1 MRLSGRLRAALIIGI
16 QGIRARKLRTLLS
29 MASLFLGVLAVVVVQ
44 AASVSVERA
53 ELRDIELVQGID
65 GTRQS
70 YLPASDT
77 VLPVVLDT
85 VAGHP
90 DAVAFGNV
98 MVDIG
103 EPGVDPINPG
113 GSPID
118 DQNGPVYYDK
128 GARAVVCTPYRG
140 CFVQNGPAAAPRA
153 RGASIELNLTV
164 VTGDI
169 RRYKPFRLVS
179 GEWLD
184 FEHMPSLAPR
194 IVLNTAAAKGFQRY
208 SIPAQM
214 QIPGAT
220 ADPTPQIIGVVED
233 GQPQAA
239 AYMRMD
245 EAANWLPTAQMAR
258 NFGSVGVLLPPG
270 QSDTERV
277 LVSRLYATGL
287 TDNEVHIETVNVRRS
302 IQRSLTIM
310 RVVFFGLASLVLLIG
325 VGGILNVG
333 LATVGERVE
342 EFALRRAVGTPRLL
356 LAGIVLSETLLT
368 GLLTA
373 AAAIGAAAL
382 ALRVAGSVLA
392 SREPVLANIG
402 FPWQAA
408 VAGVVAGLAAGLLGG
423 LIPAVRAARIPIATV
438 MRA

>member
-1 MRLSGRLRAALIIGI
+1 MRLSGRLRAALVIGI
-16 QGIRARKLRTLLS
+16 QGIRSRKLRTLLS

-44 AASVSVERA
+44 AASVSLERA
-53 ELRDIELVQGID
+53 ELRDIELQSGID

-70 YLPASDT
+70 YIPASDK

-85 VAGHP
+85 VATHP
-90 DAVAFGNV
+90 DAVAFGNLQ
-98 MVDIG
+98 VDIG
-103 EPGVDPINPG
+103 EPGVTPINPG

-118 DQNGPVYYDK
+118 DPNGPVYDSDT
-128 GARAVVCTPYRG
+128 RAVICTPYRG
-140 CFVQNGPAAAPRA
+140 CVVQSGPVGGPQA
-153 RGASIELNLTV
+153 RGAAIELNVTV
-164 VTGDI
+164 MTGDI
-169 RRYKPFRLVS
+169 RQYKPFRLVS

-194 IVLNTAAAKGFQRY
+194 IVLNTAAAKGFQKY
-208 SIPAQM
+208 TIPAQM
-214 QIPGAT
+214 RIPGAT

-233 GQPQAA
+233 GQPGPA

-245 EAANWLPTAQMAR
+245 EAANWLPAAAMVR

-270 QSDTERV
+270 QSDTERI
-277 LVSRLYATGL
+277 LVSRLSATGL
-287 TDNEVHIETVNVRRS
+287 TEGDVHIETIDVRHG

-310 RVVFFGLASLVLLIG
+310 RVIFFGLASLVLLIG

-382 ALRVAGSVLA
+382 ALRVAGSILVH
-392 SREPVLANIG
+392 REPALANIG

>member
-1 MRLSGRLRAALIIGI
+1 MRLSGRLRAALVIGI
-16 QGIRARKLRTLLS
+16 QGIRSRKLRTLLS

-53 ELRDIELVQGID
+53 ELRDIELQSGID

-70 YLPASDT
+70 YLPASEK

-85 VAGHP
+85 LATHP
-90 DAVAFGNV
+90 DAVAFGNLQ
-98 MVDIG
+98 VDIG
-103 EPGVDPINPG
+103 EPGVTPINPG
-113 GSPID
+113 GAPID
-118 DQNGPVYYDK
+118 DPNGPVYDQ
-128 GARAVVCTPYRG
+128 GARTVICTPYRG
-140 CFVQNGPAAAPRA
+140 CVVQSGPAAGPQA
-153 RGASIELNLTV
+153 RGAAIELNVTV
-164 VTGDI
+164 MTGDI

-179 GEWLD
+179 GQWLD
-184 FEHMPSLAPR
+184 FEHMPSLAPTV
-194 IVLNTAAAKGFQRY
+194 VLNTAAAKGFQKY
-208 SIPAQM
+208 TIPAQM
-214 QIPGAT
+214 RIPGAT
-220 ADPTPQIIGVVED
+220 ADPTPQIIGVVDD
-233 GQPQAA
+233 GQQGAQ

-245 EAANWLPTAQMAR
+245 ETANWLPTAAMSR
-258 NFGSVGVLLPPG
+258 SFGSVGVMLPPG
-270 QSDTERV
+270 QSDTERI
-277 LVSRLYATGL
+277 LVSRLLAAGL
-287 TDNEVHIETVNVRRS
+287 TEGDVHVGTIDVRRG

-310 RVVFFGLASLVLLIG
+310 RIVFFGTASLVLLIG

-382 ALRVAGSVLA
+382 TLRLTGSILA
-392 SREPVLANIG
+392 HREPVLANIG